1 MSEIKI
7 HIFHIGKACVAPEL
21 PFGGEHYSALKASGV
36 LDRKSKRL
44 WLPVSAYLIECAHG
58 NVLFDCGWH
67 RDMSPHSVFER
78 RAQIRSLGS
87 LPLYFTN
94 QVVVESSAAID
105 EQLAARGV
113 EPVDWDTVRLSHL
126 DCDHA
131 NGLKRIRYNAD
142 WWRGTKMQTF
152 DWNGLMGSAG
162 RSYDVFG
169 DGMLVMVNIPGHSK
183 GLCALRITGEDG
195 RLRRRR
201 LREKIVGADA
211 ALRHRRRPRGAEK
224 VARVDQGTES
234 GAELRCV
241 HRQPRFRC
249 QTGRDYIIK
258 E

>member
-1 MSEIKI
+1 M
-7 HIFHIGKACVAPEL
+7 
-21 PFGGEHYSALKASGV
+21 
-36 LDRKSKRL
+36 
-44 WLPVSAYLIECAHG
+44 
-58 NVLFDCGWH
+58 
-67 RDMSPHSVFER
+67 
-78 RAQIRSLGS
+78 
-87 LPLYFTN
+87 
-94 QVVVESSAAID
+94 
-105 EQLAARGV
+105 
-113 EPVDWDTVRLSHL
+113 DTVLLSHL

-131 NGLKRIRYNAD
+131 NGLKLVADAKKILVSKDELRFAENGSPVNRIRYNAD
-142 WWRGTKMQTF
+142 WWRGTKMQPF
-152 DWNGLMGSAG
+152 DWNGLMGPAG

-169 DGMLVMVNIPGHSK
+169 DGMLVMVNIPDHSK